1 MGVGLSFL
9 CILLRIY
16 ELMIVLV
23 LIRRVDD
30 NLHVLER
37 ETKRY
42 PQKIK
47 SIWRQLSAIK
57 IDTAFQVHGI
67 TYFFSDKMTYKFN
80 DSIMKL
86 DLLKPEVS
94 SEKWMGCRY
103 TEEEITSIQKSARV
117 QDDPDFETSSAT
129 ETIATST
136 AIAVFTLLMAISNML

>member
-1 MGVGLSFL
+1 MGVGSGVAFHPTKVHSF
-9 CILLRIY
+9 CAIF
-16 ELMIVLV
+16 

-30 NLHVLER
+30 DLHVMER

-47 SIWRQLSAIK
+47 SVWRQLAAIK

-67 TYFFSDKMTYKFN
+67 TYFFSDRMTYKFM
-80 DSIMKL
+80 DSNMTL
-86 DLLKPEVS
+86 DLQRPEVS

-117 QDDPDFETSSAT
+117 QDNPDFETSSAMA
-129 ETIATST
+129 IVTST
-136 AIAVFTLLMAISNML
+136 SFAVFTLLMALSNML